1 VAEQLREGRDDQKIL
16 GVAAR
21 KQAGRGGALG
31 HCAMSETYTLLSN
44 LAAAGAAAVFL
55 YLIFWG

>member
-1 VAEQLREGRDDQKIL
+1 MMDAINMTDI
-16 GVAAR
+16 
-21 KQAGRGGALG
+21 
-31 HCAMSETYTLLSN
+31 YTFLSN

>member
-1 VAEQLREGRDDQKIL
+1 LDGTLPAFPRTGRPA
-16 GVAAR
+16 GVDAV
-21 KQAGRGGALG
+21 
-31 HCAMSETYTLLSN
+31 SETYYFLSN